1 MLEIRPNCEHC
12 NKDLAPGSNEAM
24 ICSFECTY
32 CTDCALN
39 ALEGRCPNCGGELKS
54 RPIRPASE
62 LERHPAS
69 KVRVFNPERTGKQTP
84 DRKPVRE
91 TTVRLV
97 QDQAGRPK
105 HAEAALGVGCKTR
118 SHDYPRLILVSSRS
132 SSAAANRSAGEIPNN
147 PEKRLRGKVD
157 CTVLYFMTSSL

>member
-54 RPIRPASE
+54 RPIRPESE

-69 KVRVFNPERTGKQTP
+69 KVRVFNPRRARQTNAGPKTLRVKLRFAWFKIKQA
-84 DRKPVRE
+84 
-91 TTVRLV
+91 
-97 QDQAGRPK
+97 DQST
-105 HAEAALGVGCKTR
+105 L
-118 SHDYPRLILVSSRS
+118 
-132 SSAAANRSAGEIPNN
+132 
-147 PEKRLRGKVD
+147 KRLWASDARPVHMIIRG
-157 CTVLYFMTSSL
+157 